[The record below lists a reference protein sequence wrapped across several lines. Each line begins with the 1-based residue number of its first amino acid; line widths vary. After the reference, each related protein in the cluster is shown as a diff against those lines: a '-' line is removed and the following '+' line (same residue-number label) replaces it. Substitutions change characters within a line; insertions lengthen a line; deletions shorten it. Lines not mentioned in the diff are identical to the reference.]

1 MSGEEFEGVDLKED
15 GVEEE
20 LPRRGT
26 LHRLLDEAAA
36 DEALKHG
43 DQSDGGGRRKTTN
56 QRAG

>member
-1 MSGEEFEGVDLKED
+1 MSGEELEGVDLKED

-26 LHRLLDEAAA
+26 LDRLLDEAAA

-43 DQSDGGGRRKTTN
+43 DQSDGDGRKTTN
-56 QRAG
+56 QKAG